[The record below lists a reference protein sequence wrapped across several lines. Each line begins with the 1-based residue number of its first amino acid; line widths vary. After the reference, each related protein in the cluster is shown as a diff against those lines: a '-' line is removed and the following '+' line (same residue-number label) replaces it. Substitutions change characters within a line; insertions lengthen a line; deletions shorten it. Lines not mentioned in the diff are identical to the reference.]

1 MATLGQKVKSEDF
14 NLIFKKADCNL
25 KTKIVISRKVASKA
39 VDRNRIKRL
48 FREVLRANKGE
59 NKELVIIVKRNLSSF
74 KRQDIQSKME
84 EMFAKIK

>member
-1 MATLGQKVKSEDF
+1 MFTLSQKIKSEDF
-14 NLIFKKADCNL
+14 NLIFKKAESNF

-48 FREVLRANKGE
+48 FREVLRTYKGE
-59 NKELVIIVKRNLSSF
+59 NNKLVIIVKRNLSSL

>member
-14 NLIFKKADCNL
+14 NLIFKKADHNF